1 MAAHIKSFIYIF
13 ILFRNVC
20 REDYSHTFVDH
31 LIDILEGRDSDS
43 SNDSMDPSP
52 TSPNKDDIKEDMD
65 TEDNNSSTT
74 TTPATNDDHVIDF
87 DSLKSLNEE
96 GIDMSFIDGLK
107 EEFETRE
114 SELDA
119 SRTIEQRLDR
129 TAMLLSNLKASQT
142 SRLNVCPNFNL
153 NQVKIIIN

>member
-1 MAAHIKSFIYIF
+1 MTYIY
-13 ILFRNVC
+13 FRNVC
-20 REDYSHTFVDH
+20 REDYSHTFVDR
-31 LIDILEGRDSDS
+31 LIDILEGRDSES
-43 SNDSMDPSP
+43 SNDSTGPSP
-52 TSPNKDDIKEDMD
+52 TSPIKEDMKED
-65 TEDNNSSTT
+65 METDDNNSSTT
-74 TTPATNDDHVIDF
+74 QATATNDDPVIDF

-96 GIDMSFIDGLK
+96 GIDMSFIDSLK

-119 SRTIEQRLDR
+119 NRTIEQRLDR

-153 NQVKIIIN
+153 NQV

>member
-1 MAAHIKSFIYIF
+1 M
-13 ILFRNVC
+13 FRNVC

-31 LIDILEGRDSDS
+31 LIDILEGRDSES

-52 TSPNKDDIKEDMD
+52 NSPIKDDIKEDMD

-74 TTPATNDDHVIDF
+74 TTTPSANDDPVIDF

-107 EEFETRE
+107 DEFETRE

-153 NQVKIIIN
+153 NQVKIIIKGGGSFDTFA